1 MSQMRRKESLRCKE
15 PSWEKIPDSILV
27 QTVPINLVQA
37 DDRIVG
43 ITKDRGVSRL
53 LCKRPGFVFGMGCRG
68 RASLPLPI
76 DVEAFRV
83 VIA

>member
-27 QTVPINLVQA
+27 QTVPINLVPA

-43 ITKDRGVSRL
+43 ITKIESHLFPPRST
-53 LCKRPGFVFGMGCRG
+53 
-68 RASLPLPI
+68 
-76 DVEAFRV
+76 
-83 VIA
+83 